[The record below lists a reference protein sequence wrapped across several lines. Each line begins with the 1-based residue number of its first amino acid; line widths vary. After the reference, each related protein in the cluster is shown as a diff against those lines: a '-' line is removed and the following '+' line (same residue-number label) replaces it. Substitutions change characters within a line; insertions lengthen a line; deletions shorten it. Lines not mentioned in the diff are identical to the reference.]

1 MPCSIRALF
10 NPNKKRNPI
19 IMRMNFVD
27 RLKLNRICAP
37 ATCALA
43 LCALFFVSGAAAG
56 KPSGGSA
63 AGLDGK
69 WYHDGKP
76 TRILVAPDGR
86 SVTIVNELGQS
97 SDGYAADPRNLAIPS
112 LGITGH
118 VSKDAQRISW
128 TNGTEWTRE
137 GKNPGPDSGANLSGR
152 WFRNGQP
159 TSIEVASDGKNFTIV
174 QEWGLRATG
183 RITGNG
189 ELIVPAWKVTGRVK
203 QNGQRITWSNGT
215 EWTRPRLF

>member
-1 MPCSIRALF
+1 M
-10 NPNKKRNPI
+10 NK
-19 IMRMNFVD
+19 NFTA
-27 RLKLNRICAP
+27 RLQSARVGAP
-37 ATCALA
+37 AKWALMICT
-43 LCALFFVSGAAAG
+43 LILVSTASAR
-56 KPSGGSA
+56 PTSSGSA

-86 SVTIVNELGQS
+86 SITIVNELGQS
-97 SDGYAADPRNLAIPS
+97 SDGYAADPGNLAIPS

-118 VSKDAQRISW
+118 VSKDRRRITW
-128 TNGTEWTRE
+128 TNGTEWRRE
-137 GKNPGPDSGANLSGR
+137 SSIPDRTVNISGR
-152 WFRNGQP
+152 WFRDGQP
-159 TSIEVASDGKNFTIV
+159 TSIDVAADGRNFTIM

-203 QNGQRITWSNGT
+203 QNGQRINWSNGT